1 MMQIALHS
9 NVGKQRKSN
18 QDYADYFVSG
28 YNQYLFVLCDGVGGH
43 QAGDVASELTTK
55 YLGKEF
61 KSLDKQLSKEEASQ
75 WVDEAIH
82 KVNEFIYE
90 ESLKDNQLSG
100 MGTTLVLAL
109 IIEEFVLIAHVG
121 DSRAYVFE
129 ENQLIQ
135 KTEDH
140 SLVNELIRSGEIT
153 KEEGDFHPQRNV
165 VTQSIGVTPD
175 VGYELSETQTNS
187 IDGLMLCSD
196 GLTNMVSHEDLVNF
210 FNTESRVDDL
220 AIGLIDAANEAG
232 GRDNITIIIVK
243 NLHSLSI
250 EDGEVV

>member
-1 MMQIALHS
+1 MQIALHS

-18 QDYADYFVSG
+18 QDYADYFISD

-55 YLGKEF
+55 FLGKEF
-61 KSLDKQLSKEEASQ
+61 KNIDRKLTAEDASQ
-75 WVDEAIH
+75 WIHEAIH
-82 KVNEFIYE
+82 KVNDFIYE

-109 IIEEFVLIAHVG
+109 VIEGLVLIAHVG
-121 DSRAYVFE
+121 DSRAYIIE
-129 ENQLIQ
+129 QDQLIQ

-165 VTQSIGVTPD
+165 VTQSIGVTAD
-175 VGYELSETQTNS
+175 VGYELSEIPADS

-196 GLTNMVSHEDLVNF
+196 GLTNMVSHEAMVEFITSDL
-210 FNTESRVDDL
+210 TVDEL
-220 AIGLIDAANEAG
+220 VVELIDAANDAG

-243 NLHSLSI
+243 NLTALTV
-250 EDGEVV
+250 EDGELK

>member
-1 MMQIALHS
+1 MQIALHS

-18 QDYADYFVSG
+18 QDYADYFKSD

-43 QAGDVASELTTK
+43 QAGDIASELTTK

-61 KSLDKQLSKEEASQ
+61 QSIDKQLTAEEASQ
-75 WVDEAIH
+75 WIGEAIH
-82 KVNEFIYE
+82 KVNNFIYE
-90 ESLKDNQLSG
+90 ESLKDRQLDG

-109 IIEEFVLIAHVG
+109 VIEELVLIAHVG
-121 DSRAYVFE
+121 DSRAYIFE
-129 ENQLIQ
+129 QGQLIQ

-153 KEEGDFHPQRNV
+153 KEEGDYHPQRNV

-175 VGYELSETQTNS
+175 VGYELSEIRTHS

-196 GLTNMVSHEDLVNF
+196 GLTNMVSHEVLMNY
-210 FNTESRVDDL
+210 FNSQANVEDL
-220 AIGLIDAANEAG
+220 AVTLINAANEAG
-232 GRDNITIIIVK
+232 GRDNITIIIVR
-243 NLHSLSI
+243 NLDSLSV

>member
-1 MMQIALHS
+1 MQISLHS
-9 NVGKQRKSN
+9 SVGKQRKSN
-18 QDYADYFVSG
+18 QDYADYFISD

-55 YLGKEF
+55 FLGKEF
-61 KSLDKQLSKEEASQ
+61 KSIDRELTAEEASQ
-75 WVDEAIH
+75 WIHEAIH
-82 KVNEFIYE
+82 KVNNFIYE

-109 IIEEFVLIAHVG
+109 VIEGLVLIAHVG
-121 DSRAYVFE
+121 DSRAYVIQQD
-129 ENQLIQ
+129 QLIQ

-165 VTQSIGVTPD
+165 VTQSIGVTSD
-175 VGYELSETQTNS
+175 VGYELSEILADS

-196 GLTNMVSHEDLVNF
+196 GLTNMVSHEALVEYITSDL
-210 FNTESRVDDL
+210 TVDEL
-220 AIGLIDAANEAG
+220 VVELIDAANEAG

-243 NLHSLSI
+243 NLTALTI
-250 EDGEVV
+250 EDGELK